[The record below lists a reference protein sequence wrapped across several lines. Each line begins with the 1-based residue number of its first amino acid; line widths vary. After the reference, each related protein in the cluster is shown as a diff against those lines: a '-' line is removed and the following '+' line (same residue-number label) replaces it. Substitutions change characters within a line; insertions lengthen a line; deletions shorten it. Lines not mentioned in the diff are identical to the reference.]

1 MTCCPSTCCSQ
12 PQPQAD
18 RAEQMAVG
26 GGEGNQ
32 EAQKGKVNLA
42 GHLGR
47 ALAFSEQS
55 LLGGGDWGWGS
66 AGIRS

>member
-1 MTCCPSTCCSQ
+1 
-12 PQPQAD
+12 
-18 RAEQMAVG
+18 MAAG
-26 GGEGNQ
+26 GGGGSQ

-55 LLGGGDWGWGS
+55 LLGGGGWGWGS